1 MDEPLL
7 QCSGLRVG
15 YAPAR
20 RGETSADGLF
30 SGLDFS
36 LVPGELVALMGEN
49 GCGKSTLLKT
59 FAGLL
64 SPLAGSVNL
73 CGSPVAAWDARAR
86 AQKVALVRM
95 SGSVPERM
103 TVRDFV
109 SMGRSPYS
117 GLFDGRSAEDEKA
130 IERAMDLTDVNRFAN
145 MWRVSDDFWDRWSP
159 LYGMFGRLDKWTP
172 YRIEGAYPDAD
183 MLPFGIIEFRRPTR
197 FTHDEQV
204 TVMSLWCIARSPL
217 MLGADMTKMDDWT
230 VKLLTNKEL
239 TNTCF
244 QWSNKFSE
252 LSKALSLLDH

>member
-20 RGETSADGLF
+20 RGEASADGLF
-30 SGLDFS
+30 GGLDFS
-36 LVPGELVALMGEN
+36 LAPGELVALMGEN

-145 MWRVSDDFWDRWSP
+145 R
-159 LYGMFGRLDKWTP
+159 
-172 YRIEGAYPDAD
+172 
-183 MLPFGIIEFRRPTR
+183 
-197 FTHDEQV
+197 QV
-204 TVMSLWCIARSPL
+204 
-217 MLGADMTKMDDWT
+217 
-230 VKLLTNKEL
+230 
-239 TNTCF
+239 
-244 QWSNKFSE
+244 SE
-252 LSKALSLLDH
+252 LSDGERSRVYLAEAVAQQVKVLLLDEPNAFLDIPRSHALFRMLRDLAENRNMGIVVSTHSVEYAERYCKRIMVIDKGAIRVAAAAEARSSGLLDWTEA

>member
-1 MDEPLL
+1 MDKPLL
-7 QCSGLRVG
+7 QCTGLCVG
-15 YAPAR
+15 YAR

-30 SGLDFS
+30 GGLDFS

-117 GLFDGRSAEDEKA
+117 GLFDGRSVEDEKA
-130 IERAMDLTDVNRFAN
+130 IERAMDLTDVARFA
-145 MWRVSDDFWDRWSP
+145 DR
-159 LYGMFGRLDKWTP
+159 
-172 YRIEGAYPDAD
+172 
-183 MLPFGIIEFRRPTR
+183 
-197 FTHDEQV
+197 QV
-204 TVMSLWCIARSPL
+204 
-217 MLGADMTKMDDWT
+217 
-230 VKLLTNKEL
+230 
-239 TNTCF
+239 
-244 QWSNKFSE
+244 SE
-252 LSKALSLLDH
+252 LSDGERSRVYLAEAVAQQVKVLLLDEPNAFLDIPRSHALFRMLRDLAENRSMGIIVSTHSVEYAERYCKRIMVIDKGAIRVAAAAEARSSGLLDWTEA